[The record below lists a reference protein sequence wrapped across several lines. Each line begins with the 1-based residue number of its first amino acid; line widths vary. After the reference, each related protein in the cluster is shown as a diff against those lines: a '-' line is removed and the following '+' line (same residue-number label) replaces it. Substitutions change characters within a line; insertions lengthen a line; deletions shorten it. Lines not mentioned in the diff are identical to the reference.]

1 MHVDHKNMF
10 VQFQVHKFKLL
21 CIYIHFNSLKKY
33 VCDIFLTKKSQ
44 LSFKCLLILI
54 LSILIKTRQ
63 TALKKSKCWTV
74 WNLSTLSEHKCPCPP
89 SHLITA
95 SADHHSIGARGH
107 VIGLGLWI
115 GYQFL
120 TSGQLHLRSLLH
132 CPCLKIR
139 TKQYFDWLGPLRIV
153 NQSGGKQM

>member
-21 CIYIHFNSLKKY
+21 CIYIHFSSLKKNRSVIY
-33 VCDIFLTKKSQ
+33 FYPNSVS
-44 LSFKCLLILI
+44 CLLILI
-54 LSILIKTRQ
+54 WSILIKTRQ
-63 TALKKSKCWTV
+63 TAPKKTNGETFQ
-74 WNLSTLSEHKCPCPP
+74 NLNTLSDHKCPCPP
-89 SHLITA
+89 SHLNTA
-95 SADHHSIGARGH
+95 SSDHQSTGARGH
-107 VIGLGLWI
+107 VIHLGLSI

-120 TSGQLHLRSLLH
+120 TSGQLHLRSLLY

-153 NQSGGKQM
+153 NQSGGKQRQC